1 MYDQM
6 NIDSLQYQANVD
18 GIEKIIAGAFIVDE
32 GRFLILKRSPTED
45 FMAGFDEIPSGHA
58 DEGESIQQALIR
70 EVYEETGLAV
80 TEGLSFANSFDYL
93 SRSGKKVRQFNFF
106 VKVGDGEIIL
116 NPSEHSEYKWVYPS
130 SQEFIELNL
139 SQETRA
145 CISDACRALAATNE
159 PKYIVI
165 DGVDAVGKT
174 TQVQEI
180 KKKVEHQIRVH
191 VLSEF
196 SESEIGDLIRDNI
209 RRNQFFRLSDSFN
222 AAKAETVLLIS
233 DLLFKN
239 GTEISAVKPHVDMV
253 IADREIPSLIAY
265 QSIRLSRQGQEYAQ
279 SWLKSIIEG
288 CFLNER
294 RADLRIILTLNELE
308 IRRRCEAR
316 GETLS
321 ENDMEFLMEAQLI
334 MAQDLDTN
342 TVILDVSDMSR
353 EEVSSMIISEIN
365 NRFGWKIE
373 LQEQSIGYGCN
384 PK

>member
-1 MYDQM
+1 
-6 NIDSLQYQANVD
+6 
-18 GIEKIIAGAFIVDE
+18 
-32 GRFLILKRSPTED
+32 
-45 FMAGFDEIPSGHA
+45 
-58 DEGESIQQALIR
+58 
-70 EVYEETGLAV
+70 
-80 TEGLSFANSFDYL
+80 
-93 SRSGKKVRQFNFF
+93 
-106 VKVGDGEIIL
+106 
-116 NPSEHSEYKWVYPS
+116 
-130 SQEFIELNL
+130 
-139 SQETRA
+139 
-145 CISDACRALAATNE
+145 
-159 PKYIVI
+159 
-165 DGVDAVGKT
+165 
-174 TQVQEI
+174 
-180 KKKVEHQIRVH
+180 
-191 VLSEF
+191 
-196 SESEIGDLIRDNI
+196 
-209 RRNQFFRLSDSFN
+209 
-222 AAKAETVLLIS
+222 
-233 DLLFKN
+233 
-239 GTEISAVKPHVDMV
+239 MV